1 MAESKKRPMKASPKR
16 KGSVRV
22 LSKRGKL
29 EANLKTNE
37 DRRLYAMA
45 SELAVRATIAAR
57 LGKSYGGKRDL
68 YAALGYKITPVLEDY
83 QAKYYRQD
91 IARAIIDAPVR
102 ACWRQPPTITEF
114 DKKGTDF
121 EKAWVALAEKC
132 RIFHYLSRADRL
144 ASIGSY
150 SVLLMGFD
158 DGGDFATEA
167 KSAKGLLYLMPYG
180 QGAAAIQKYDEDI
193 KSERYGLPLMYKI
206 QMSTIGTS
214 GMSKS
219 VHHSRVV
226 HVAED
231 CLESDVEGIPR
242 LKSVLNRLEDL
253 DKVAGGSAEMFWRGA
268 LPGYGFK
275 LDKDAVLG
283 KQGRPDLEDEIEDY
297 MHGLRRYMLLEGM
310 SIENLEMQV
319 ADPSN
324 HFGILIDL
332 IACAIRM
339 PKRILLGSER
349 GELASSQDERAWADR
364 IEERRREH
372 CEAKIL
378 RPFVDRLVEV
388 GILPKH
394 SEEGY
399 TVKWSDLRAPSDK
412 EIAEIGETRSKSIK
426 NYVDSTG
433 ADEIVPPEVF
443 YEMILGLDQEEI
455 ERITMIQEG
464 VSKEL
469 EEE

>member
-1 MAESKKRPMKASPKR
+1 VAEMKRKKRPTGKKVSTLSSKAELK
-16 KGSVRV
+16 
-22 LSKRGKL
+22 
-29 EANLKTNE
+29 ANLKTNE
-37 DRRLYAMA
+37 DRRLYALA

-57 LGKSYGGKRDL
+57 LGKSYSGARDL
-68 YAALGYKITPVLEDY
+68 YAALGYKTKPVLEDY

-91 IARAIIDAPVR
+91 IAKAIIDAPVR
-102 ACWRQPPTITEF
+102 ACWRQPPVITEI
-114 DKKGTDF
+114 DKKQTDF
-121 EKAWVALAEKC
+121 EKVWIALTEKC
-132 RIFHYLSRADRL
+132 RVFHYLSRGDRL

-150 SVLLMGFD
+150 SVILMGFD
-158 DGGDFATEA
+158 DGGEFETEVTSA
-167 KSAKGLLYLMPYG
+167 KSLLYLMPYG
-180 QGAAAIQKYDEDI
+180 QGAATIERYDEDS

-206 QMSTIGTS
+206 QMSTVGTA
-214 GMSKS
+214 GMSKR
-219 VHHSRVV
+219 VHHSRVI
-226 HVAED
+226 HIAED

-253 DKVAGGSAEMFWRGA
+253 DKVAGASAEMFWRGA

-324 HFGILIDL
+324 HFSILIDL

-364 IEERRREH
+364 IEERRGEH

-399 TVKWSDLRAPSDK
+399 TVKWSDLHAPSDK
-412 EIAEIGETRSKSIK
+412 EIAEIGEIRSKSIK

-433 ADEIVPPEVF
+433 ADELVPPEVF
-443 YEMILGLDQEEI
+443 YEIILGLDPDEI
-455 ERITMIQEG
+455 ERITMIQEA
-464 VSKEL
+464 VSVEL
-469 EEE
+469 EED

>member
-1 MAESKKRPMKASPKR
+1 MAGSRKRSTKAPPKR
-16 KGSVRV
+16 KKSVKV
-22 LSKRGKL
+22 LSKRGQL

-37 DRRLYAMA
+37 DRRLYALA

-57 LGKSYGGKRDL
+57 LGKSYAGARDL
-68 YAALGYKITPVLEDY
+68 YVALGYKTTPRLEDY
-83 QAKYYRQD
+83 LAKYYRQD

-102 ACWRQPPTITEF
+102 ACWRQPPVITES
-114 DKKGTDF
+114 DEKQTDF
-121 EKAWVALAEKC
+121 EKAWIELTEKR

-158 DGGDFATEA
+158 DGGNFETEV

-180 QGAAAIQKYDEDI
+180 QGVATIDKYDEDT
-193 KSERYGLPLMYKI
+193 KSERFGLPQMYKI
-206 QMSTIGTS
+206 QMSTVGTVS
-214 GMSKS
+214 LSKR
-219 VHHSRVV
+219 VHHSRVI

-275 LDKDAVLG
+275 LDKDATGGVQNEDALT
-283 KQGRPDLEDEIEDY
+283 DEIEEY
-297 MHGLRRYMLLEGM
+297 MHGLKRYIRLKGM
-310 SIENLEMQV
+310 SVENLEMQV

-324 HFGILIDL
+324 HAAILIDL

-364 IEERRREH
+364 IEERRTEH

-378 RPFVDRLVEV
+378 RPFVDRLVETGV
-388 GILPKH
+388 LTKH

-399 TVKWSDLRAPSDK
+399 SVKWSDLRAPSDK

-433 ADEIVPPEVF
+433 ADEIVPPEIF
-443 YEMILGLDQEEI
+443 YEKILGLDPEEI
-455 ERITMIQEG
+455 KRIMMIQEA

>member
-1 MAESKKRPMKASPKR
+1 MAGSKKRSTKAPLKR
-16 KGSVRV
+16 KSSVKV
-22 LSKRGKL
+22 LLKRGRL
-29 EANLKTNE
+29 EASLKTNE

-57 LGKSYGGKRDL
+57 LGKSYGGDRDL
-68 YAALGYKITPVLEDY
+68 YTALGYKLKPVLEDY

-102 ACWRQPPTITEF
+102 ACWRQPPVITEV
-114 DKKGTDF
+114 DKKQTDF
-121 EKAWVALAEKC
+121 EKSWIALTEK
-132 RIFHYLSRADRL
+132 RRVFHYLSRADRL

-150 SVLLMGFD
+150 AVLLMGFD

-167 KSAKGLLYLMPYG
+167 KTAKGLLYLMPYG
-180 QGAAAIQKYDEDI
+180 QGAATIQKYDEDT
-193 KSERYGLPLMYKI
+193 KSERYGLPLMYQI
-206 QMSTIGTS
+206 QMSTVGTS

-219 VHHSRVV
+219 VHHSRVI

-242 LKSVLNRLEDL
+242 LKSILNRLEDL

-268 LPGYGFK
+268 LPGLGFK
-275 LDKDAVLG
+275 VDKDAVLG
-283 KQGRPDLEDEIEDY
+283 KQDATDLTDEIEDY

-310 SIENLEMQV
+310 SVEKLEMQV

-324 HFGILIDL
+324 HIAILIDL

-364 IEERRREH
+364 IEERRKEH
-372 CEAKIL
+372 CEARIL

-388 GILPKH
+388 GVLSKH
-394 SEEGY
+394 GEEGY

-412 EIAEIGETRSKSIK
+412 EIADIGKIRSQSIK

-433 ADEIVPPEVF
+433 ADEIIPPEVF
-443 YEMILGLDQEEI
+443 YEMILGLGPDEI
-455 ERITMIQEG
+455 ERITMIQEA

-469 EEE
+469 GED